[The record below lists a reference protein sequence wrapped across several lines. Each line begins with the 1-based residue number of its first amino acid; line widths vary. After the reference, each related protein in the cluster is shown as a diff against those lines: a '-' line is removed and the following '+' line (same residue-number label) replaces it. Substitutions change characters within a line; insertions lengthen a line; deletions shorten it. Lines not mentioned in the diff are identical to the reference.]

1 MPITISKDYPL
12 ILASA
17 SLRRKA
23 LLQQISL
30 PFHTHASRV
39 DEAPL
44 EGDPTGRIERVAES
58 KARTVWVGSDRHWVL
73 GADTVVLLG
82 NLALGKPKDR
92 EEARSMLTALA
103 GKEHRVIT
111 GFALL
116 DPSGEVA
123 HSEEVT
129 TRVSVRDLS
138 EQEVEAYIATGE
150 PFGKAGS
157 YAIQGIGAFMI
168 EGIKGSYTNVVGLPI
183 CAVVQALIRAGAL
196 HHFPLKRSFPSDVRF
211 QRGSRR
217 RPLRR

>member
-1 MPITISKDYPL
+1 MPNPINKDYPL
-12 ILASA
+12 ILAST
-17 SLRRKA
+17 SPRRKG

-30 PFHTHASRV
+30 PFHAHASRV

-44 EGDPTGRIERVAES
+44 EGDPVGRIQRLAES
-58 KARTVWVGSDRHWVL
+58 KARAVWPRSDRHWVL

-92 EEARSMLTALA
+92 EEARSMLIVLA

-116 DPSGEVA
+116 DPSGRVA

-129 TRVSVRDLS
+129 TRVKVRDLS
-138 EQEVEAYIATGE
+138 EQEVEAYISTGE

-157 YAIQGIGAFMI
+157 YAIQGIGAFII
-168 EGIKGSYTNVVGLPI
+168 EGISGSYTNVVGLPI
-183 CAVVQALIRAGAL
+183 CAVVQALIRAGAVD
-196 HHFPLKRSFPSDVRF
+196 HFPLSS
-211 QRGSRR
+211 
-217 RPLRR
+217 